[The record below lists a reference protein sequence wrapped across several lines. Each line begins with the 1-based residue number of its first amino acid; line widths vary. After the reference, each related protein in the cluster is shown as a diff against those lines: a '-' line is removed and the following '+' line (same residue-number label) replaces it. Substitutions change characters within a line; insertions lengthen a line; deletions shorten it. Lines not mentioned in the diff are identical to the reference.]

1 MRLSFLFLGCFLA
14 WCIFAGKSK
23 DEYENIN
30 NQRHA
35 IKPPLSIKGVDV
47 DSGNK
52 QDSGNSLDASSKEK
66 NHSVGVSVDGEA
78 MGEMCLSPETTI
90 GDAGSSLSLE
100 LTDPK
105 LLLPAGKDAV
115 YVQNGRV
122 VFRESQLNQEKS
134 YCKLMIREKNI
145 NASMQ
150 LIESPIKVEEVKHKY
165 GNTLSLEEPFV
176 GMYCIFAPERK
187 YEKMSDLRISEFKKI
202 VGDAMRVNLNC
213 SKLGASKSKK

>member
-1 MRLSFLFLGCFLA
+1 MRLSFLFLGCFLSL
-14 WCIFAGKSK
+14 CIFAGKSK

-30 NQRHA
+30 NQGHA
-35 IKPPLSIKGVDV
+35 IKPPLSIMGVDV

-100 LTDPK
+100 LTEPK

-134 YCKLMIREKNI
+134 YCKLTIREKNI

-150 LIESPIKVEEVKHKY
+150 LIESPIKVEEVEKY

-187 YEKMSDLRISEFKKI
+187 YEKISDLRISEFKKI